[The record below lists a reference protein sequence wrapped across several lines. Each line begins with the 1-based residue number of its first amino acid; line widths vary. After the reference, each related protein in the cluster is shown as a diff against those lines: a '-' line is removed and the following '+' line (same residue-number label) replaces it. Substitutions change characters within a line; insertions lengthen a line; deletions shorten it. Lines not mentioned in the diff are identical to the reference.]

1 MIYYLFILKHV
12 SSELHS
18 FLN

>member
-12 SSELHS
+12 SSELYS